1 MWVQGPHPAPETRY
15 AQSLPTRVQRHL
27 SALGKVFRT
36 LACLEEKCILNGRS
50 GYVLDLSRSW
60 FFQESKQDK
69 LGPESR
75 RARLRLSW
83 GARLGTLCARL
94 ITFDCQRHV
103 GDSQDWLGRPA
114 ELRKLGPDP
123 LGLA

>member
-1 MWVQGPHPAPETRY
+1 MSWTPPGPGFPR
-15 AQSLPTRVQRHL
+15 
-27 SALGKVFRT
+27 
-36 LACLEEKCILNGRS
+36 
-50 GYVLDLSRSW
+50 
-60 FFQESKQDK
+60 KQDG

-103 GDSQDWLGRPA
+103 GDSQDWADLQSLGSWGQTP
-114 ELRKLGPDP
+114 
-123 LGLA
+123 

>member
-1 MWVQGPHPAPETRY
+1 MPGRKVHSEWEEWICLGPL
-15 AQSLPTRVQRHL
+15 QV
-27 SALGKVFRT
+27 
-36 LACLEEKCILNGRS
+36 LAFLRE
-50 GYVLDLSRSW
+50 
-60 FFQESKQDK
+60 QDK

-75 RARLRLSW
+75 RARLCLSW